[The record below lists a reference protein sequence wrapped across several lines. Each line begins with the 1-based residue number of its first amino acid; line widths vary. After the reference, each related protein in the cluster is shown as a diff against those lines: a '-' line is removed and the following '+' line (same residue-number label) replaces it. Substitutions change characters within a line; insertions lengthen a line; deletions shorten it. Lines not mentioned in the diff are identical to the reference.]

1 MKSHLISISELAEL
15 WGKSGDSLR
24 QRLRRGTFGDVFY
37 LDKYQAEKIGLCWG
51 NARGCGS
58 KRGRPFISINDPA
71 IPEFVRKKYHKKHI
85 PELHS
90 SESLYG
96 GSQPVKT
103 VEETALSQDEETLP
117 EPAHNF
123 ELALY
128 QTLSS
133 YQRRQIDK
141 YLSLIRDTE
150 GMSRKEIE
158 KAISEWNEKN
168 PGLTTTYNSFR
179 CARKEYRQKGI
190 EALVSGYG
198 NRAGSTKIKKEWMEY
213 FKSLYLKEG
222 APSAFTC
229 WLMTFGKFSG
239 NKDTFPHCQT
249 FLYQL
254 NRQMPEDAIYLA
266 RHGERAWNRKYGM
279 YIERDYSHI
288 KSGECYS
295 IVRRGVGG
303 FPQELKAEH
312 RCSVETSFSFD
323 KSSKDKQC
331 SNR

>member
-15 WGKSGDSLR
+15 WGKSSNSLR

-37 LDKYQAEKIGLCWG
+37 LDKYQTEKIGLCWG

-96 GSQPVKT
+96 GRQPVKT
-103 VEETALSQDEETLP
+103 VEETALPQDEETLP

-150 GMSRKEIE
+150 GM
-158 KAISEWNEKN
+158 
-168 PGLTTTYNSFR
+168 L
-179 CARKEYRQKGI
+179 RKEYR
-190 EALVSGYG
+190 
-198 NRAGSTKIKKEWMEY
+198 
-213 FKSLYLKEG
+213 KS
-222 APSAFTC
+222 
-229 WLMTFGKFSG
+229 
-239 NKDTFPHCQT
+239 NI
-249 FLYQL
+249 
-254 NRQMPEDAIYLA
+254 R
-266 RHGERAWNRKYGM
+266 
-279 YIERDYSHI
+279 
-288 KSGECYS
+288 
-295 IVRRGVGG
+295 
-303 FPQELKAEH
+303 
-312 RCSVETSFSFD
+312 VE
-323 KSSKDKQC
+323 
-331 SNR
+331 